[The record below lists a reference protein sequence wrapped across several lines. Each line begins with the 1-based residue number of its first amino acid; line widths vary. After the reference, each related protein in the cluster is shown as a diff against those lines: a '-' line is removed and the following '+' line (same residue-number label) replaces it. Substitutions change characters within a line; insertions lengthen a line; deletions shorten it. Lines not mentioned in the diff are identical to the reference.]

1 MENLKFERTRAE
13 DGIHDTVE
21 PNEYNKMSNGW
32 ALALVTM
39 SMLFVAVC
47 LIAGLLWWVDA

>member
-47 LIAGLLWWVDA
+47 LVAGLLWWVDA